1 MREETAVGIRAA
13 AVAGADL
20 PVERGDYAGVR
31 TPWDRPAWRADFLS
45 WAEQALA
52 ASGLR
57 GAGGRTVRLR
67 PWSVL
72 VKMPVEGHEP
82 VWCKANPAA
91 SAFEAGLGEALARW
105 VPDRVLHPL
114 AVDAAHGWSLLP
126 HGGELLADRLDA
138 GEADPGDW
146 AEALRQY
153 ALTQRALVP
162 YADEIEALGVPGART
177 AQLPGLL
184 DGLMETNTSLDD
196 GDRKALDL
204 LRPRILEWCQE
215 LDALGVPDSL
225 DHSDLHENQIL
236 SPGPGRYTFFDW
248 GDAAVAHPFS
258 TMLVTARTA
267 RVRFGPEALPRL
279 RDAYLEPWTADG
291 HSPREL
297 RRAVSL
303 ACRLGA
309 LNRARSWSRLF
320 PEALSGG
327 LAGAG
332 DADVARWLRRL
343 HDEPPL

>member
-1 MREETAVGIRAA
+1 MRDETAVDTGAA
-13 AVAGADL
+13 AAPGTDL
-20 PVERGDYAGVR
+20 PVEYGDYADVP
-31 TPWDRPAWRADFLS
+31 TPWNRPAWRDALLS
-45 WAEQALA
+45 WAEQALTA
-52 ASGLR
+52 HGLR
-57 GAGGRTVRLR
+57 ETGGRTVRLR

-72 VKMPVEGHEP
+72 VRMPVEGREP

-105 VPDRVLHPL
+105 VPDHVLRPI

-126 HGGELLADRLDA
+126 HGGELLADRLDT
-138 GEADPGDW
+138 GEAGLDDW
-146 AEALRQY
+146 AEAMRQY
-153 ALTQRALVP
+153 ALAQRALAP

-184 DGLMETNTSLDD
+184 DGLVESNTSLGD

-215 LDALGVPDSL
+215 LDALGVPDTL

-236 SPGPGRYTFFDW
+236 SPAPGRYTFFDW
-248 GDAAVAHPFS
+248 GDAAVAHPFT

-267 RVRFGPEALPRL
+267 RVRFGTEALPRL

-291 HSPREL
+291 RSPREL

-309 LNRARSWSRLF
+309 LNRARSWGRLF
-320 PEALSGG
+320 PEALSGS